1 MSYAAAVDH
10 LHGLTQELAAV
21 APRRKFDLEHMRV
34 LARALGDPQRQ
45 FRSILIAGTNGKG
58 STAATLAGILA
69 AAGVRVLLFIVNK
82 PFKFDFGDGYGI
94 QNPFGYVYASFF
106 QDSAIPAAMYTD
118 AISLQSPD
126 TAEESFRIIL
136 PSEKALLAS
145 KINRHPIGDENCKD
159 LY

>member
-21 APRRKFDLEHMRV
+21 APRRKFDLDHMRV

-69 AAGVRVLLFIVNK
+69 AAGVRTALYTSPHLARVTERIRVSSR
-82 PFKFDFGDGYGI
+82 
-94 QNPFGYVYASFF
+94 V
-106 QDSAIPAAMYTD
+106 SA
-118 AISLQSPD
+118 
-126 TAEESFRIIL
+126 
-136 PSEKALLAS
+136 
-145 KINRHPIGDENCKD
+145 
-159 LY
+159 